1 MRKLNFV
8 LGVGCILSL
17 FIGMTFSS
25 CSKDDSYLQSKL
37 KVDEQHSTEWSKN
50 LRRAVEVSKSAS
62 KIFEDQ
68 VVLNGFQYLGK
79 IETESDKQ
87 RVIDAMFSQ
96 ESSTLELHHN
106 GERMTTVGFVRL
118 GDVYN
123 SQWDELKNNVTNR
136 IELGKT
142 EVVKL
147 DWAHNGEQRSS
158 YAIVDAEKGVLF
170 DVIGNYAA
178 DYSKFKGVQKSYRVV
193 RRPSFTRSLI
203 DSLDSLDSMA
213 NDTIGSGGDYQ
224 EVHIANSQEDVSS
237 LTGLKFLYRY
247 DIHCISVFNNDGILI
262 NSQAF
267 ATYDADWEN
276 GWKCVAAARTTG
288 GQVNVS
294 SYHSFAWCWAWGTN
308 DDPDVYYYE
317 SGNTYEVGGGHLSDK
332 GAATHY
338 HRHR

>member
-8 LGVGCILSL
+8 LGIGCILSL

-62 KIFEDQ
+62 KFFEDQ

-170 DVIGNYAA
+170 DVIGNYVA

-203 DSLDSLDSMA
+203 DSLDSLDSMT

-224 EVHIANSQEDVSS
+224 EVHIANSQENLSS
-237 LTGLKFLYRY
+237 LIGLEYLYRY
-247 DIHCISVFNNDGILI
+247 DIHCISGFNNDGILTYF
-262 NSQAF
+262 QAF
-267 ATYDADWEN
+267 ATCDAKEED
-276 GWKCVAAARTTG
+276 GWKCIADARTTG
-288 GQVNVS
+288 GTKNVS
-294 SYHSFAWCWAWGTN
+294 TYHSFAWCWAWGGPN
-308 DDPDVYYYE
+308 DPDVYYYE
-317 SGNTYEVGGGHLSDK
+317 SGNTYEVGGGYLRDAK
-332 GAATHY
+332 TGTHY
-338 HRHR
+338 YRHR